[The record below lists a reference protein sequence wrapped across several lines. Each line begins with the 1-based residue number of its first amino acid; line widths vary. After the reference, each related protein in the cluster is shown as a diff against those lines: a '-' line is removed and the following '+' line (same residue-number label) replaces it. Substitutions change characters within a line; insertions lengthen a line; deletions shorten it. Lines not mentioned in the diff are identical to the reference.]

1 MSCFKLSNIRKVSV
15 AQLVEYQIVV
25 LKEVGSN
32 HSLCFCRCR
41 RIRSSL
47 NLRQL
52 CRTQCRAERR
62 TIRRYGTAPPPPLLL
77 GWRNTRSII
86 LRPILFCIFGMCS
99 PWRKSAA
106 TVRTVWHGTV
116 IYLFI
121 FSLDGPVTTARAI
134 V

>member
-1 MSCFKLSNIRKVSV
+1 MPCFKLSKNYKVSV

-32 HSLCFCRCR
+32 HSSCLCRCR
-41 RIRSSL
+41 RIQSSL

-62 TIRRYGTAPPPPLLL
+62 TIRRYGTAPSTPLPLLL
-77 GWRNTRSII
+77 DWRNTRSIL

-106 TVRTVWHGTV
+106 TVRTVQVFKCRTV
-116 IYLFI
+116 RQP
-121 FSLDGPVTTARAI
+121 DGPVQQ
-134 V
+134 